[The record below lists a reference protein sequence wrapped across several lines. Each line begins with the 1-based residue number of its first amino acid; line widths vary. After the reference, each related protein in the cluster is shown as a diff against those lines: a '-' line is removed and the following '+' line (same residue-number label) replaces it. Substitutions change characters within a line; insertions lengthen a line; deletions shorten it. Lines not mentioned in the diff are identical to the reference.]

1 MTNATLREVLRVAY
15 HLQDFQITGG
25 PRWIASERFDI
36 AAKAEGELPPLP
48 AVWPTDG
55 PPAPVFLMVR
65 SLLADRFKL
74 IVHSETRET
83 PVYALVMARTDRRPG
98 PQLRAS
104 EIDCGAFRAARSAA
118 QRTAPTA
125 PPPPPL
131 PGERPTCGA
140 GGGPGRFAAGAMP
153 IAALAANLS
162 MRLNRAVLDR
172 TDLAGNFDI
181 TLEFTPDQL
190 PPGAVD
196 NAPPNGPP
204 PAPADGPS
212 LFTALQEQ
220 LGLKLEPRRGP
231 VEFLVIDQVDRPT
244 GN

>member
-1 MTNATLREVLRVAY
+1 
-15 HLQDFQITGG
+15 
-25 PRWIASERFDI
+25 
-36 AAKAEGELPPLP
+36 
-48 AVWPTDG
+48 
-55 PPAPVFLMVR
+55 
-65 SLLADRFKL
+65 
-74 IVHSETRET
+74 
-83 PVYALVMARTDRRPG
+83 
-98 PQLRAS
+98 
-104 EIDCGAFRAARSAA
+104 
-118 QRTAPTA
+118 
-125 PPPPPL
+125 
-131 PGERPTCGA
+131 
-140 GGGPGRFAAGAMP
+140 MP